1 MTLNYIK
8 TVKNEALKAKEFC
21 SKIKNSKNVI
31 NGLIDLITDD
41 YKSQEL
47 KVEHVLLN
55 DLILLF
61 REFGVIYGEFNNF
74 PKKAK
79 FLLIYMYEILQG
91 NDLSEK
97 YGLEKLLQLPNTNKF
112 DKNAEAVRDTSFFKA
127 LPKFDNEFILP
138 AILKKYN
145 SPELDIVKSFFNRI
159 TLLLANAD
167 GVISKK
173 EKEVINQIS
182 VKINSFELD
191 NSSVYNNG
199 VPENDTLEIVLAELN
214 ELVGLDAVKKNI
226 TDLINFLKVQKLRDA
241 KELKTTKNSLHTV
254 FMGPPGTGKTTV
266 ARLLGRI
273 YKHLGYLE
281 KGHVIETDRASLV
294 AGYVGQ
300 TAIKTDKIITEA
312 LDGVLFIDE
321 AYSLSSGGLN
331 DFGNEAIETLLKR
344 MEDNRDNLVVV
355 VAGYPDEMELF
366 IKTNPGLQSRFNRY
380 FEFEHFSAV
389 ALNKIFKL
397 IAHKND
403 FILTDDA
410 SEKLMAILERLY
422 EKKHAGFGN
431 ARVVRNLFE
440 KIIERQANRIVTT
453 EIITKE
459 VLKTLKEEDIPEVLK
474 TVEDIIMFEN

>member
-1 MTLNYIK
+1 MTKDYIETISK
-8 TVKNEALKAKEFC
+8 EALKAKDFCLKINTDKSVVNGFVDIIPEAYKNQEF
-21 SKIKNSKNVI
+21 KA
-31 NGLIDLITDD
+31 
-41 YKSQEL
+41 
-47 KVEHVLLN
+47 EHILLN
-55 DLILLF
+55 DLILLYK
-61 REFGVIYGEFNNF
+61 EFEIIYGVFNNF
-74 PKKAK
+74 PKKSK
-79 FLLIYMYEILQG
+79 FLLVYLYEILQG
-91 NDLSEK
+91 NDLYVK
-97 YGLEKLLQLPNTNKF
+97 YGTDKLQRLPNTSSF
-112 DKNAEAVRDTSFFKA
+112 SKNAETVRFLSFFNA
-127 LPKFDNEFILP
+127 LPKYKNAFLIP
-138 AILKKYN
+138 ALLKKYN
-145 SPELDIVKSFFNRI
+145 SPQLNIVKIFFNRI
-159 TLLLANAD
+159 TLLLANVD
-167 GVISKK
+167 GVISAK
-173 EKEVINQIS
+173 EKEVISRVS

-191 NSSVYNNG
+191 NSSLYNKWI
-199 VPENDTLEIVLAELN
+199 PENDTLEIVLAELN
-214 ELVGLDAVKKNI
+214 ELVGLDVVKKNI
-226 TDLINFLKVQKLRDA
+226 VDLINFLKVQKLRDD
-241 KELKTTKNSLHTV
+241 KELKTTRNSLHTV

-273 YKHLGYLE
+273 YKHLGYLK

-300 TAIKTDKIITEA
+300 TAIKTDKIITGA

-344 MEDNRDNLVVV
+344 MEDLRDNLVVV

-380 FEFEHFSAV
+380 FEFEHFSAE
-389 ALNKIFKL
+389 ALLKIFKL

-440 KIIERQANRIVTT
+440 KIIERQANRIIKI

-459 VLKTLKEEDIPEVLK
+459 ILKTLKEEDIPEVLK